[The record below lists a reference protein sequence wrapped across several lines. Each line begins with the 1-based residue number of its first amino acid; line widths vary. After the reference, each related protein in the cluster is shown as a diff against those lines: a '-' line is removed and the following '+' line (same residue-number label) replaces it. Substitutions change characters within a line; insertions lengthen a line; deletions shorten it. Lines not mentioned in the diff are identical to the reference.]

1 MPILYTQIIFYKDFL
16 QNSKGGKIKMRNTKV
31 KNKII
36 NILGELK
43 NAVLI
48 GVVMFSLLILFSDI
62 IYNNI
67 LLTLILKLVAIINI
81 YCFIS
86 VNSDHI
92 INK

>member
-1 MPILYTQIIFYKDFL
+1 MK
-16 QNSKGGKIKMRNTKV
+16 NTKV
-31 KNKII
+31 KNKIV

-67 LLTLILKLVAIINI
+67 FITLISKLVAIYNI
-81 YCFIS
+81 YCFVS
-86 VNSDHI
+86 VNSDYI

>member
-1 MPILYTQIIFYKDFL
+1 MKNTKELF
-16 QNSKGGKIKMRNTKV
+16 GKIKN
-31 KNKII
+31 II
-36 NILGELK
+36 
-43 NAVLI
+43 LI
-48 GVVMFSLLILFSDI
+48 SVIMFSLLILVSDV

-67 LLTLILKLVAIINI
+67 LLTLIMKLVAIINI

>member
-1 MPILYTQIIFYKDFL
+1 ME
-16 QNSKGGKIKMRNTKV
+16 NTKV

-48 GVVMFSLLILFSDI
+48 GVVMFSLLVLFSGF

-67 LLTLILKLVAIINI
+67 ITTFIIKLIALINI
-81 YCFIS
+81 YSFCS
-86 VNSDHI
+86 VNAERL
-92 INK
+92 INN

>member
-1 MPILYTQIIFYKDFL
+1 MK
-16 QNSKGGKIKMRNTKV
+16 NTKV

-36 NILGELK
+36 NILGKIK
-43 NAVLI
+43 NIVLI
-48 GVVMFSLLILFSDI
+48 SVVMFSLFILVCDI

-81 YCFIS
+81 YCFVS

>member
-1 MPILYTQIIFYKDFL
+1 MK
-16 QNSKGGKIKMRNTKV
+16 NTKV

-43 NAVLI
+43 NVVLI

-67 LLTLILKLVAIINI
+67 FITLILKLVAIYNI

-86 VNSDHI
+86 VNSDYI